1 MAGHRR
7 LIAQECRSCRWQS
20 SLPKSPLVLRQV
32 THKANP
38 LSPLQQIP
46 QVYINTS
53 NMSRT
58 RICWNMLEHFR
69 GRWGNM
75 GYTGIILGFIQK
87 APAPCLQS
95 RQVGALR
102 PGAKHDSCGILA
114 SCGHLRIVATAGQDY
129 GVTRGKF

>member
-46 QVYINTS
+46 QAYINTS

-58 RICWNMLEHFR
+58 RICWNISGAGGETWDIH
-69 GRWGNM
+69 
-75 GYTGIILGFIQK
+75 GYTGIIDYSGIHSESTSSM
-87 APAPCLQS
+87 PSISSS
-95 RQVGALR
+95 RSSSAWSKTLR
-102 PGAKHDSCGILA
+102 QLRHPGILWA
-114 SCGHLRIVATAGQDY
+114 SKNCGNGRPRLRRD
-129 GVTRGKF
+129 